1 MTQLSA
7 AALLLWLFACGG
19 GPSAANGAAEPANR
33 ELIVFAAASL
43 ANLFPQVATAFQRQ
57 QPGVSVKFNFAGSQR
72 LRTQLEHGARA
83 DVFASADQDQM
94 ELAMASGLLSGEP
107 VPFASNRMVVIVPRE
122 DRHEGP
128 VGRITVRSL
137 EDLALPE
144 VKLVVALPGVPAGK
158 YALEAIQRL
167 GNSGNGF
174 PSDYSQRVRANV
186 VSQEPNVRGVV
197 QKVVL
202 NEVDAG
208 VVYQTDAR
216 VEHVASKVTA
226 IQIPDWANPSA
237 LYPIG
242 VLRDAAEPDLAGAFV
257 DFLRS
262 TEGRLIL
269 RGHGFG
275 TPEIEGE
282 RRRADVGG

>member
-1 MTQLSA
+1 M
-7 AALLLWLFACGG
+7 
-19 GPSAANGAAEPANR
+19 
-33 ELIVFAAASL
+33 VFAAASL
-43 ANLFPQVATAFQRQ
+43 SNLFPQVATAFQQ
-57 QPGVSVKFNFAGSQR
+57 QHPGVSVKFNFAGSQR

-94 ELAMASGLLSGEP
+94 ELAMESGLLSGEP
-107 VPFASNRMVVIVPRE
+107 VPFASNRMVVIVPQGDRLE
-122 DRHEGP
+122 DPATRT
-128 VGRITVRSL
+128 TVRSL
-137 EDLALPE
+137 EDLANPG
-144 VKLVVALPGVPAGK
+144 VKLVVALPAVPAGK

-167 GNSGNGF
+167 GDADNGF

-216 VEHVASKVTA
+216 VEHVASKVAA

-237 LYPIG
+237 SYPIG

-257 DFLRS
+257 EFLRS
-262 TEGRLIL
+262 PEGRLIL
-269 RGHGFG
+269 SGHGFG
-275 TPEIEGE
+275 APKPGDEK
-282 RRRADVGG
+282 RRADVGG

>member
-1 MTQLSA
+1 M
-7 AALLLWLFACGG
+7 
-19 GPSAANGAAEPANR
+19 
-33 ELIVFAAASL
+33 VFAAASL
-43 ANLFPQVATAFQRQ
+43 SNLFPQVATAFQQ
-57 QPGVSVKFNFAGSQR
+57 QHPGVSVKFNFAGSQR

-94 ELAMASGLLSGEP
+94 ELAMESGLLSGEP
-107 VPFASNRMVVIVPRE
+107 VPFASNRMVVIVPQGDRLE
-122 DRHEGP
+122 DPATRT
-128 VGRITVRSL
+128 TVRSL
-137 EDLALPE
+137 EDLANPG
-144 VKLVVALPGVPAGK
+144 VKLVVALPAVPAGK

-167 GNSGNGF
+167 GNADNGF

-237 LYPIG
+237 SYPIG

-257 DFLRS
+257 EFLRS
-262 TEGRLIL
+262 PEGQLIL
-269 RGHGFG
+269 SGHGFG
-275 TPEIEGE
+275 APKPGGQK
-282 RRRADVGG
+282 RRAEVGG

>member
-1 MTQLSA
+1 MRRLSA
-7 AALLLWLFACGG
+7 VALLLWLLACGG
-19 GPSAANGAAEPANR
+19 GSPAAGGAAEPANR
-33 ELIVFAAASL
+33 ELMVFAAASL
-43 ANLFPQVATAFQRQ
+43 TNLFPQVATAFQQ
-57 QPGVSVKFNFAGSQR
+57 QHPGVSVKFNFAGSQR

-94 ELAMASGLLSGEP
+94 QLAMESGLLSGEP
-107 VPFASNRMVVIVPRE
+107 VPFASNRMVLIVPHE
-122 DRHEGP
+122 DRLEDP
-128 VGRITVRSL
+128 ARKMTVRSL
-137 EDLALPE
+137 EDLAHPG

-167 GNSGNGF
+167 GNAGNGF

-216 VEHVASKVTA
+216 VGQVASKVTE
-226 IQIPDWANPSA
+226 IQIPDWANPCAS
-237 LYPIG
+237 YPIG
-242 VLRDAAEPDLAGAFV
+242 VLRDAAEPDLARAFV
-257 DFLRS
+257 EFLRS

-269 RGHGFG
+269 SDHGFG
-275 TPEIEGE
+275 APKLGGE
-282 RRRADVGG
+282 KRWADVGG

>member
-1 MTQLSA
+1 M
-7 AALLLWLFACGG
+7 
-19 GPSAANGAAEPANR
+19 
-33 ELIVFAAASL
+33 VFAAASL
-43 ANLFPQVATAFQRQ
+43 SNLFPQVATAFQKQ
-57 QPGVSVKFNFAGSQR
+57 HPGVSVKFNFAGSQR

-94 ELAMASGLLSGEP
+94 ELAMESGLLSGEP
-107 VPFASNRMVVIVPRE
+107 VPFASNRMVVIVPQGDRLE
-122 DRHEGP
+122 DPATRT
-128 VGRITVRSL
+128 TVRSL
-137 EDLALPE
+137 EDLANPG
-144 VKLVVALPGVPAGK
+144 VKLVVALPAVPAGK

-167 GNSGNGF
+167 GDADNGF

-208 VVYQTDAR
+208 VVYQTDAM
-216 VEHVASKVTA
+216 VEHVASKVAA

-237 LYPIG
+237 SYPIG

-257 DFLRS
+257 EFLQS
-262 TEGRLIL
+262 PEGQLIL
-269 RGHGFG
+269 SGHGFG
-275 TPEIEGE
+275 APKPGDEK
-282 RRRADVGG
+282 RRADVGG

>member
-1 MTQLSA
+1 MRGLSA
-7 AALLLWLFACGG
+7 AALLLWLLACG
-19 GPSAANGAAEPANR
+19 GAAEPANR
-33 ELIVFAAASL
+33 ELMVFAAASL
-43 ANLFPQVATAFQRQ
+43 SNLFPQVATAFQQ
-57 QPGVSVKFNFAGSQR
+57 QHPGVSVKFNFAGSQR

-94 ELAMASGLLSGEP
+94 ELAMESGLLSGEP
-107 VPFASNRMVVIVPRE
+107 VPFASNRMVVIVPQGDRLE
-122 DRHEGP
+122 DPAR
-128 VGRITVRSL
+128 RTTVRSL
-137 EDLALPE
+137 EDLANPG
-144 VKLVVALPGVPAGK
+144 VKLVVALPAVPAGK

-167 GNSGNGF
+167 GNADNGF

-216 VEHVASKVTA
+216 VEHVASKVAA

-237 LYPIG
+237 SYPIG

-257 DFLRS
+257 EFLRS
-262 TEGRLIL
+262 PEGQLIL
-269 RGHGFG
+269 SGHGFG
-275 TPEIEGE
+275 APKPGDEK
-282 RRRADVGG
+282 RRADVGG

>member
-1 MTQLSA
+1 M
-7 AALLLWLFACGG
+7 
-19 GPSAANGAAEPANR
+19 
-33 ELIVFAAASL
+33 VFAAASL

-144 VKLVVALPGVPAGK
+144 VKLVVALPSVPAGK

-167 GNSGNGF
+167 GNAANGF
-174 PSDYSQRVRANV
+174 PSDYAQKVRANV
-186 VSQEPNVRGVV
+186 VSQEANVRGVV

-208 VVYQTDAR
+208 VVYETDAR

-226 IQIPDWANPSA
+226 IEIPDWANPSA
-237 LYPIG
+237 SYPIG

-257 DFLRS
+257 EFLRS

-269 RGHGFG
+269 SGHGFG
-275 TPEIEGE
+275 SPKLGGE
-282 RRRADVGG
+282 DRRANVGG

>member
-1 MTQLSA
+1 MRRLSA
-7 AALLLWLFACGG
+7 AALLLWLLACG
-19 GPSAANGAAEPANR
+19 GAAEPANR
-33 ELIVFAAASL
+33 ELMVFAAASL
-43 ANLFPQVATAFQRQ
+43 SNLFPQVATAFQQ
-57 QPGVSVKFNFAGSQR
+57 QHPGVSVKFNFAGSQR

-94 ELAMASGLLSGEP
+94 ELAMESGLLSGEP
-107 VPFASNRMVVIVPRE
+107 VPFASNRMVVIVPQGDRLE
-122 DRHEGP
+122 DPATRT
-128 VGRITVRSL
+128 TVRSL
-137 EDLALPE
+137 EDLANPG
-144 VKLVVALPGVPAGK
+144 VKLVVALPAVPAGK

-167 GNSGNGF
+167 GNAGNGF
-174 PSDYSQRVRANV
+174 PSDYSQKVRANV

-216 VEHVASKVTA
+216 VEHVASKVAA

-237 LYPIG
+237 SYPIG

-257 DFLRS
+257 EFLRS
-262 TEGRLIL
+262 PEGRLIL

-275 TPEIEGE
+275 APKPGDEK
-282 RRRADVGG
+282 RRADVGG